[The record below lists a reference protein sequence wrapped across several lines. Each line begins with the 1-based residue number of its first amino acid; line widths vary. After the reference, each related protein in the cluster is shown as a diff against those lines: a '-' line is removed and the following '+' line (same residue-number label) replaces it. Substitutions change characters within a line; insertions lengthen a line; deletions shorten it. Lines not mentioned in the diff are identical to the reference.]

1 MSDGKIFSL
10 PARGVEMRQAD
21 CFAALPALPANSV
34 DCVLTD
40 PPYFLDG
47 FDSDWDA
54 GKLAKR
60 MEHNGAIRSM
70 PAGMKFCPRQGA
82 DFQRFFGKFSRE
94 IVRVLKPG
102 GFFVSFSQGRLY
114 HRMAVAAEEAGFE
127 IRDMLAWKREGQ
139 PKAFTQS
146 HFVRK
151 MKIPE
156 TRKEEILRSLRGR
169 KTPQLRP
176 QMEPMMLAQKP
187 REGTFIANWL
197 KWETGLI
204 DTRHGLNGGFPGTV
218 LECPK
223 PKNGRKNGH
232 LTVKPTALIAAL
244 IRVLTVENQL
254 ILDPFFGSGT
264 TAEAAMQINRRF
276 LGFEK
281 QPRYFAAA
289 VERVRAGAGADLHFG
304 ARQTDD

>member
-156 TRKEEILRSLRGR
+156 TRKEEILRSLSGAEDAATQAANGADDASAKAARR
-169 KTPQLRP
+169 DFRC
-176 QMEPMMLAQKP
+176 ELAQMGNRPHRYSSRIK
-187 REGTFIANWL
+187 RRL
-197 KWETGLI
+197 S
-204 DTRHGLNGGFPGTV
+204 RH
-218 LECPK
+218 
-223 PKNGRKNGH
+223 
-232 LTVKPTALIAAL
+232 
-244 IRVLTVENQL
+244 
-254 ILDPFFGSGT
+254 
-264 TAEAAMQINRRF
+264 
-276 LGFEK
+276 
-281 QPRYFAAA
+281 
-289 VERVRAGAGADLHFG
+289 RA
-304 ARQTDD
+304 